1 MKPSPLSFVRIEVS
15 EMEKDLHKLEL
26 LRRIAELEKEEKWHL
41 DVEDDPET
49 YPLMPDDVDYLN
61 EKLINKIKN
70 KIANI
75 AGTRFFDKMIKDR
88 QLIITEVRGIENFKA
103 VKGGKIVTCNHFSVC
118 DNYAVWVALRDYMD
132 GKMLYKV
139 IREGNYTNPPKP
151 FGLFM
156 RHCNTLPISSQ
167 LATMK
172 KFMHA
177 VKTLLSRG
185 ETILIYP
192 EQSMWWNY
200 RKPKPMQD
208 GAFSLAVKNNAPIVP
223 IFITMEDSEVMGS
236 DGFFVQEYT
245 INILPAIYPD
255 RSLYKGD
262 AVKKMKEE
270 NYKAWVKV
278 YEDFYGKPLV
288 YGEE

>member
-1 MKPSPLSFVRIEVS
+1 
-15 EMEKDLHKLEL
+15 MEKSSHKLEL
-26 LRRIAELEKEEKWHL
+26 IDRIAELEKKGMWHL

-49 YPLMPDDVDYLN
+49 YPLMPNDVDYLN
-61 EKLINKIKN
+61 EKLSSKIKN
-70 KIANI
+70 KIANR
-75 AGTRFFDKMIKDR
+75 AGSRFFDKMIEGR
-88 QLIITEVRGIENFKA
+88 QLIIKEVKGIENFTA
-103 VKGGKIVTCNHFSVC
+103 VSGGKIVTCNHFSVC

-156 RHCNTLPISSQ
+156 RHCNTLPLSSQ
-167 LATMK
+167 TATMK
-172 KFMHA
+172 KFLRA
-177 VKTLLSRG
+177 VKVLLGRG

-208 GAFSLAVKNNAPIVP
+208 GAFTLAVQNKTPIVP
-223 IFITMEDSEVMGS
+223 IFITMEDSDILDP

-255 RSLYKGD
+255 GTLSRAD
-262 AVKKMKEE
+262 AKETMKKE
-270 NYKAWVKV
+270 NYEAWVRV
-278 YEDFYGKPLV
+278 YEDFYKKPLV
-288 YGEE
+288 YSEE

>member
-1 MKPSPLSFVRIEVS
+1 
-15 EMEKDLHKLEL
+15 MEKSPHKLEL
-26 LRRIAELEKEEKWHL
+26 IRRIAELEKNELWHL

-49 YPLMPDDVDYLN
+49 YPLMPDMVDYLN
-61 EKLINKIKN
+61 EKLSSKIKN

-75 AGTRFFDKMIKDR
+75 AGARFFDKMIDKR
-88 QLIITEVRGIENFKA
+88 QLIIKEVRGIENFTS

-132 GKMLYKV
+132 GRMLYKV

-167 LATMK
+167 AATMK
-172 KFMHA
+172 KFMRA
-177 VKTLLSRG
+177 VKILLQRG

-208 GAFSLAVKNNAPIVP
+208 GAFTLAVRNNTPIVP
-223 IFITMEDSEVMGS
+223 IFITMEDSEVPDG

-245 INILPAIYPD
+245 LHILPAIYPNAA
-255 RSLYKGD
+255 LFNVE
-262 AVKKMKEE
+262 AKKAMKKE
-270 NYKAWVKV
+270 NYEAWVRV
-278 YEDFYGKPLV
+278 YEDFYKKPLV

>member
-1 MKPSPLSFVRIEVS
+1 
-15 EMEKDLHKLEL
+15 MEKNPHKLEL
-26 LRRIAELEKEEKWHL
+26 LRRIAELEQKGLWHL

-49 YPLMPDDVDYLN
+49 YPLLPNKVDYLN
-61 EKLINKIKN
+61 KKLSSKILN

-75 AGTRFFDKMIKDR
+75 AGTRFYEKMIANR
-88 QLIITEVRGIENFKA
+88 QLIIKDIRGIENFTA

-118 DNYAVWVALRDYMD
+118 DNYAVWVALREHMD

-156 RHCNTLPISSQ
+156 RHCNTLPLSSQ
-167 LATMK
+167 TVTMV
-172 KFMHA
+172 KFLRA
-177 VKTLLSRG
+177 VKTLLERG

-200 RKPKPMQD
+200 RKPKPLQD
-208 GAFSLAVKNNAPIVP
+208 GAFTLAVRNKTPILP
-223 IFITMEDSEVMGS
+223 IFITMEDSDIPDG

-245 INILPAIYPD
+245 LHILPAIYPD
-255 RSLYKGD
+255 LSLSRAD
-262 AVKKMKEE
+262 AQKKMKQE
-270 NYKAWVKV
+270 NYDAWVKV
-278 YEDFYGKPLV
+278 YEEFYQKPLV
-288 YGEE
+288 YGDV

>member
-1 MKPSPLSFVRIEVS
+1 
-15 EMEKDLHKLEL
+15 MEKNPHKLEL
-26 LRRIAELEKEEKWHL
+26 LRRIAELEQKGLWHL

-49 YPLMPDDVDYLN
+49 YPLLPNKVDYLN
-61 EKLINKIKN
+61 QKLSSKILN

-75 AGTRFFDKMIKDR
+75 AGTRFYEKMIANR
-88 QLIITEVRGIENFKA
+88 QLIIKDIRGIENFTA

-118 DNYAVWVALRDYMD
+118 DNYAVWVALRDHMD

-156 RHCNTLPISSQ
+156 RHCNTLPLSSQ
-167 LATMK
+167 TVTMV
-172 KFMHA
+172 KFLRA
-177 VKTLLSRG
+177 VKTLLERG

-200 RKPKPMQD
+200 RKPKPLQD
-208 GAFSLAVKNNAPIVP
+208 GAFTLAVRNKTPILP
-223 IFITMEDSEVMGS
+223 IFITMEDSDVPDG

-245 INILPAIYPD
+245 LHILPAIYPD
-255 RSLYKGD
+255 PTLSRAD
-262 AVKKMKEE
+262 AQKKMKKE
-270 NYKAWVKV
+270 NYDAWVKV
-278 YEDFYGKPLV
+278 YEEFYQKPLV
-288 YGEE
+288 YGDT